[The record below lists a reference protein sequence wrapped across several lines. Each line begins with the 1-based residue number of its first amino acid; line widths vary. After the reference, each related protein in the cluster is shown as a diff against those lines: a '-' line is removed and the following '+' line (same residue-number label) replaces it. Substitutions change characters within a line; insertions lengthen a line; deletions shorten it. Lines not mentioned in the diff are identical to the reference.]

1 MGLDARFVEEEP
13 LRADLDAQQGPL
25 LLEFGAPWCE
35 HCEAAQPKIALA
47 FAAHPQVRHIRV
59 EDGRGRRLGR
69 SFAVK
74 LWPTLIFL
82 RDGQEMTRLVRP
94 DNADQIRQAMAGI
107 QPAV

>member
-1 MGLDARFVEEEP
+1 MGLDARFVEVEP
-13 LRADLDAQQGPL
+13 LRADLDVQQGAL

-74 LWPTLIFL
+74 LWPTLVFL
-82 RDGQEMTRLVRP
+82 RDGKEITRLVRP
-94 DNADQIRQAMAGI
+94 EDSSLIEQALGLI
-107 QPAV
+107 DTQ

>member
-1 MGLDARFVEEEP
+1 MGLDASFVETEP
-13 LRADLDAQQGPL
+13 LRADVDAQQGPL

-35 HCEAAQPKIALA
+35 HCIAAQPKIALA

-74 LWPTLIFL
+74 LWPTLVFL
-82 RDGQEMTRLVRP
+82 RDGKEIARLVRP
-94 DNADQIRQAMAGI
+94 DDSSLIEEALGLIDTQ
-107 QPAV
+107 